1 MMTTNPSAKIGE
13 VLEVPFP
20 HPCDRQELRK
30 SQYSFGF
37 RNYTRNFPDRIPTKT
52 NKLQIVTLSYEVGS
66 LI

>member
-13 VLEVPFP
+13 ELEVPFP
-20 HPCDRQELRK
+20 HPCDRRKLRK
-30 SQYSFGF
+30 SQYSFDF
-37 RNYTRNFPDRIPTKT
+37 RNYTRNFPDRILTKA